1 MFLVYNLSPLLE
13 FKFSEVQDF
22 IRLFRVWHYLFI
34 AVF

>member
-22 IRLFRVWHYLFI
+22 YRLWHYLFI